1 MSEIIPKYYED
12 YHELVELM
20 KKSSHDYNFELV
32 EKAYR
37 FAEEKHGDQR
47 RASGI
52 PYILHPTSV
61 ACILAELGMDS
72 ESLAAALLHDVVE
85 DTPVT
90 LPEIVS
96 LFGQEIAELID
107 GVTKL
112 GKIPYSS
119 REEQQAENIRKMLIA
134 MAKDIRVIIIK
145 LADRLH
151 NMRTIE
157 CMKEQ
162 HRRDKALEVME
173 VYAPIAHRLGIR
185 AIKEELEDLAIRYLD
200 PVGYAEIERQ
210 LEKKSKDR
218 VHFVAEIKQSLYDR
232 LEGEIHNVYISGR
245 VKSIHGI
252 YKKTFMKGNV
262 KIGYEIS
269 ADGAVVHTEAANSAV
284 TEEQLVLGIVS
295 LIPQSIKKWI
305 SISDEVY
312 DLAGEEFLDYIYDE
326 LTYRIA
332 KKLADCIIAD
342 IEACGTAS
350 TGSLPA
356 VPKITATTVT
366 LGLVAQ
372 AMAQLSDEAA
382 NPVVMM
388 NKQTWGAFKAAQ
400 AANGYNYDPFEG
412 LPVVFNDSIS
422 AFSAATTGVTY
433 AIVGDLGVGAQAN
446 FPNGQEIEI
455 KLDDKTK
462 MEYDLVRI
470 LGREFVGHAVVA
482 PKAFCKIVH

>member
-1 MSEIIPKYYED
+1 M
-12 YHELVELM
+12 ELKEM
-20 KKSSHDYNFELV
+20 
-32 EKAYR
+32 
-37 FAEEKHGDQR
+37 
-47 RASGI
+47 
-52 PYILHPTSV
+52 
-61 ACILAELGMDS
+61 
-72 ESLAAALLHDVVE
+72 
-85 DTPVT
+85 
-90 LPEIVS
+90 
-96 LFGQEIAELID
+96 
-107 GVTKL
+107 
-112 GKIPYSS
+112 
-119 REEQQAENIRKMLIA
+119 
-134 MAKDIRVIIIK
+134 
-145 LADRLH
+145 
-151 NMRTIE
+151 TI
-157 CMKEQ
+157 
-162 HRRDKALEVME
+162 
-173 VYAPIAHRLGIR
+173 
-185 AIKEELEDLAIRYLD
+185 EELEARKAEIREAVDMPEADLDALESEARAINEEIETRKNDEAQKAEIRAAVAAGAGEVIKTFELREESKIMTNEEVRNSHEYNLAYANYIKTGND
-200 PVGYAEIERQ
+200 AECRALLTENVSGTVPVASYAE
-210 LEKKSKDR
+210 
-218 VHFVAEIKQSLYDR
+218 
-232 LEGEIHNVYISGR
+232 GR
-245 VKSIHGI
+245 VRTAWEKDGI
-252 YKKTFMKGNV
+252 TSRVRKTFMKGNV

-295 LIPQSIKKWI
+295 LVPQSIKKWI

-312 DLAGEEFLDYIYDE
+312 DLRGEAFLRYIYDE

-332 KKLADCIIAD
+332 KKLADAIIAD

-412 LPVVFNDSIS
+412 LPVVFNDSIA

-455 KLDDKTK
+455 KFDDKTK
-462 MEYDLVRI
+462 MEYDLIRI

-482 PKAFCKIVH
+482 PYAFCKIAH